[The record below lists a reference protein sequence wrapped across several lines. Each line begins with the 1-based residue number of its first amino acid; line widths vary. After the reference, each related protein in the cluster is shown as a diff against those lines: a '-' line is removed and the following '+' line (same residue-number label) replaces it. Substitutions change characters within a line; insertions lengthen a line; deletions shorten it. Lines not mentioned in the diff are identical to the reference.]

1 MTSYSNNNFQRS
13 MFGINSV
20 SADSVNTSN
29 LVCDTIT
36 INLAGTAPTMDL
48 SDDSDNIATT
58 AFVQGSSATLQS
70 SYDNSINPEIILNV
84 SQGAINI
91 KGDSSTLNIFELE
104 NDVGS
109 VTTTI
114 GKNGDIGCNNVN
126 ANRVYTDF
134 ETPIDTNE
142 LTCKNYVD
150 NAVNNILDLDN
161 TWNGENDF
169 SLLPTSSIVPTTNNQ
184 LTNKEFVD
192 NAVLNIL
199 GSNNTWES
207 TNEFSLIPTC
217 SIVPSLSNELTNKAF
232 VDNAVLNILDLDNT
246 WNGENDFSLLPTSS
260 IVPTTNNQLTNKAFV
275 DNAVLNILDLDN
287 TWTGENNFI
296 NSGGINIGS
305 NSSNYVNLNGSGTII
320 SLGYLAGNG
329 KSNCISLGR
338 FAGDENTGGNNIC
351 VGNYTSRQGLNI
363 GSINIGSYA
372 GLHETNNTEEN
383 RFSINIG
390 HNSAREPKS
399 YSIVLNASG
408 SIFNPQVQSAFYVN
422 PMREVVPST
431 YMLMA
436 YDTANKEVV
445 HSNALDLVCNSLTT
459 NTIQASSS
467 GSNIS
472 LYDNTTT
479 GNITIA
485 TAQTTGDIMIG
496 KTPLIYQSSETN
508 INGGFINL
516 LAEQEIILFTQYL
529 GGVGGGTSTKLSLLT
544 GKIKCESKYIE
555 LQNNMRMI
563 NTQCI
568 PAAYLVNDAG
578 GGVHSKWAI
587 FTTINDFSDF
597 YNSSP
602 GAITKGARRTVNI
615 NNIDDYYLIRPG
627 YELIVYQDTNQTG
640 TIRLSYYNN
649 TNYWQA
655 IRPDAGNT
663 SSSCAL
669 FYQFVNDNTNQRLQ
683 VDAP

>member
-1 MTSYSNNNFQRS
+1 MTSYTNNNFQRS

-20 SADSVNTSN
+20 SADSVDTTN

-58 AFVQGSSATLQS
+58 AFVQASSATLQS
-70 SYDNSINPEIILNV
+70 SYDNSINPEITLNV

-91 KGDSSTLNIFELE
+91 KGDSSTLNIFELQDE
-104 NDVGS
+104 AGS

-134 ETPIDTNE
+134 ETPILSNE
-142 LTCKNYVD
+142 LTSKGYVD
-150 NAVNNILDLDN
+150 DVINDILDLDN

-169 SLLPTSSIVPTTNNQ
+169 TLNPTCSIVPTTNNQ
-184 LTNKEFVD
+184 LTNKAYVD
-192 NAVLNIL
+192 DVINDIL
-199 GSNNTWES
+199 GSNNTWEG

-217 SIVPSLSNELTNKAF
+217 SIVPTLSNELTNKAY
-232 VDNAVLNILDLDNT
+232 VDDVLDDILN
-246 WNGENDFSLLPTSS
+246 
-260 IVPTTNNQLTNKAFV
+260 
-275 DNAVLNILDLDN
+275 LDN
-287 TWTGENNFI
+287 TWTGENNFT
-296 NSGGINIGS
+296 NAGGINIGS
-305 NSSNYVNLNGSGTII
+305 NQSNYVNLNGSGTII

-338 FAGDENTGGNNIC
+338 FSGDENTGGNNIC

-399 YSIVLNASG
+399 YSIVFNATG

-436 YDTANKEVV
+436 YDTVNKEVV
-445 HSNALDLVCNSLTT
+445 HSNALDAICNSLTT

-472 LYDNTTT
+472 LYDNVTT
-479 GNITIA
+479 GDITIA

-568 PAAYLVNDAG
+568 PGAYLVNDAG

-587 FTTINDFSDF
+587 FTTINDFADF
-597 YNSSP
+597 YNASP

-655 IRPDAGNT
+655 IQPTAGNT
-663 SSSCAL
+663 SSSCGL
-669 FYQFVNDNTNQRLQ
+669 YYQFVNDNTNQRLQ

>member
-20 SADSVNTSN
+20 SADSVDTTN

-48 SDDSDNIATT
+48 SDDSNNIATT

-104 NDVGS
+104 DNTGS

-134 ETPIDTNE
+134 ETPILSNE
-142 LTCKNYVD
+142 LTSKGYVD
-150 NAVNNILDLDN
+150 DAVLDILDTNN
-161 TWNGENDF
+161 TWTGTNDF
-169 SLLPTSSIVPTTNNQ
+169 TLNPTCSIVPSLSNE
-184 LTNKEFVD
+184 LTNKAYVD
-192 NAVLNIL
+192 DVINDIL
-199 GSNNTWES
+199 GSNNTWEG

-217 SIVPSLSNELTNKAF
+217 SIVPSLSNELTNKAY
-232 VDNAVLNILDLDNT
+232 VDDVINDILGSNNTWEGTNEFSLIPTCSIVPSLSNELTNKAYVDDVMNDILDSNNVWT
-246 WNGENDFSLLPTSS
+246 GENDF
-260 IVPTTNNQLTNKAFV
+260 TNA
-275 DNAVLNILDLDN
+275 
-287 TWTGENNFI
+287 
-296 NSGGINIGS
+296 GGINVGA
-305 NSSNYVNLNGSGTII
+305 NSSNYVNLNGSGTIL
-320 SLGYLAGNG
+320 SLGYLCGNN
-329 KSNCISLGR
+329 KANCISIGR
-338 FAGDENTGGNNIC
+338 FSGDQNTGGNNVCI
-351 VGNYTSRQGLNI
+351 GNYTSRQGSNI

-372 GLHETNNTEEN
+372 GLHETNNEEEN

-399 YSIVLNASG
+399 YSIVFNATG

-436 YDTANKEVV
+436 YDTVNKEVV
-445 HSNALDLVCNSLTT
+445 HSNALDAICNSLTT

-467 GSNIS
+467 GSNVS
-472 LYDNTTT
+472 LYDNVTT
-479 GNITIA
+479 GDITLA

-568 PAAYLVNDAG
+568 PGAYLVNDAG
-578 GGVHSKWAI
+578 GGVHAQWPI
-587 FTTINDFSDF
+587 YTTINDFTDF
-597 YNSSP
+597 YNASP

-627 YELIVYQDTNQTG
+627 YELIVYQDANQTG

-663 SSSCAL
+663 SSSCGL
-669 FYQFVNDNTNQRLQ
+669 YYQFVNDNTNQRVQ